1 MASFLSLFFVRV
13 AHPFNTNSPQLY
25 IFIVHKQN
33 REMMRAKHVLF
44 NGEQSVV
51 STCGIYSNLIRTQYN
66 HGERVFERI
75 YYPARTLITI
85 ATQTTQIPIR
95 HVTRLNEALQIV
107 GALCS
112 RFKHIYVSPGMRELN
127 MFTDAQSLTCNRV
140 SPLTCFPILR
150 MWMRVYALHACVRIA
165 CRCVCVCFSPP
176 LPRSNVRRGMVGVR
190 GSGRRHY

>member
-1 MASFLSLFFVRV
+1 
-13 AHPFNTNSPQLY
+13 
-25 IFIVHKQN
+25 
-33 REMMRAKHVLF
+33 MMRAKHVLF

-127 MFTDAQSLTCNRV
+127 MFTDAQSRTCNRV

-150 MWMRVYALHACVRIA
+150 MWMRVYALHVCCVGACVCA
-165 CRCVCVCFSPP
+165 LQPTSSPVQ
-176 LPRSNVRRGMVGVR
+176 RTKRNGEGSGVR
-190 GSGRRHY
+190 AEALLNSAPELCAAVAANKTTENFAA